1 MSKNINVPKLRFK
14 EFCGDWNEK
23 KIGAILTI
31 GSGKDYKHLAKGD
44 IPVYGTGGYMLS
56 VSKYIYDGESVC
68 IGRKGTI
75 DKPMLLTG
83 KFWTVDTLFYTHSF
97 INSVPRFIYPV
108 FQKINWKLYNEAS
121 GVPSLSK
128 STIENIKISIPEK
141 PEQEKIAAFLTSV
154 DNRIEQLTKK
164 ESLLQ
169 QYKKG
174 VMQKI
179 FSQKIR
185 FKADDGTDFPA
196 WQEKRL
202 GEICEFKRGKN
213 IPIKPNSRFF
223 LLGMGSV
230 DVNGKL
236 QANNTTDN
244 NSVLVNKNDLIM
256 PERDIG
262 DGLIIGRVALIDED
276 DLYVLGPNLLML
288 RINKDIDSVY
298 LHQSINQDIVRKH
311 IRRLVNGSAQL
322 MITSKEV
329 KGVMLEL
336 PCLAEQNKI
345 AEFLSS
351 IDNKIE
357 QTNQQLTATKQFKKA
372 LLQQML
378 V

>member
-179 FSQKIR
+179 FSQEIR

>member
-179 FSQKIR
+179 FSQEIR

-372 LLQQML
+372 LLQQMF